1 MIGIIKSAAHVT
13 WLAASY
19 IAIMIYLTNGLYDV
33 FDMLGG
39 TFGTIPQLIVNVMG
53 CVISTLNWIFSPV
66 AVKFAMAVWW
76 LWPEIKLGI
85 YVSHKVHHV

>member
-1 MIGIIKSAAHVT
+1 MIGIIKSSLHIT
-13 WLAASY
+13 WLSLSY

-33 FDMLGG
+33 FNMLGG
-39 TFGTIPQLIVNVMG
+39 SFGTLYSLVIQVIG
-53 CVISTLNWIFSPV
+53 CTISTLNWIFSPV

-85 YVSHKVHHV
+85 YVSHKIHHV